1 MRYLNPK
8 QPKQAFQFLLN
19 SPYVVDKTGIL
30 STLAPFIN
38 VENRFVCVTRPR
50 RFGKTVNANIIACFL
65 ARGLDATG
73 LFEGTIVSH
82 DSQAMQHLGNHDVIY
97 LDFSQMPASCETYAD
112 YIGSFSQGIVDDLRM
127 TWPQAR
133 LPEGIGV
140 VQAFEELYIQ
150 LDTSFVFVIDEW
162 DSMFFNLKFTQ
173 DDQQSFLMFLKQLLK
188 GKPYVELAYMT
199 GILPIAKHSTG
210 SELNMF
216 VEYSAADDPK
226 FERFFGFTED
236 EVRGLCKVHEQR
248 VSSPRVTYD
257 GLAFWYDGYLND
269 DGGRRFNPRSVVL
282 ALADDALKSYWT
294 DSGPYDEIYYYI
306 EHDVAAVRDDVVR
319 LVAGEKVSVRLVGYA
334 ASAMSLT
341 TKDEIFSAMVVYGFL
356 TYHDG
361 YVSIPN
367 HELMLQ
373 FERVLGKEKMGYV
386 ARLAQR
392 SEEMLAATLHGDTPV
407 MCEIIQA
414 AHDQEVPLLRYAN
427 ESDLAALVNLVYLA
441 ARDRYD
447 VRREEPCG
455 RGIADVAF
463 VPRDSVD
470 PTTPPFIVELKA
482 GGTVE
487 EALGQIKARG
497 YAARFRDGLLG
508 TVSPQPPLAVAI
520 VWDPKNKV
528 HDCAVERLG

>member
-30 STLAPFIN
+30 STLVPFIN

-65 ARGLDATG
+65 ARGLDAGG
-73 LFEGTIVSH
+73 LFEKSNVAL
-82 DSQAMQHLGNHDVIY
+82 DPAAMRHLGNHDVIY
-97 LDFSQMPASCETYAD
+97 LDFSQLPSPCESYED
-112 YIGSFSQGIVDDLRM
+112 YIGGFSRGIVADLRAA
-127 TWPQAR
+127 WPEAQ
-133 LPEGIGV
+133 LPEDIGV
-140 VQAFEELYIQ
+140 PQAFEELNIQ
-150 LDTSFVFVIDEW
+150 LGKSFVFVVDEW
-162 DSMFFNLKFTQ
+162 DSMFFNPLFNQ
-173 DDQQSFLMFLKQLLK
+173 ADQQAFLMFLKQLLK
-188 GKPYVELAYMT
+188 GKAYVELAYMT
-199 GILPIAKHSTG
+199 GILPIAKHSAG

-226 FERFFGFTED
+226 FDGFFGFTDD
-236 EVRGLCKVHEQR
+236 EVRALCEVHERR
-248 VSSPRVTYD
+248 VSDPRVTYD

-282 ALADDALKSYWT
+282 ALNDDALKSYWT

-319 LVAGEKVSVRLVGYA
+319 LVAGEKVPVRLVGYA

-361 YVSIPN
+361 CVSIPN

-392 SEEMLAATLHGDTPV
+392 SDEMLMATLHGDVAT
-407 MCEIIQA
+407 MTEIIQA

-441 ARDRYD
+441 ARDHYD

-455 RGIADVAF
+455 HGIADVAF
-463 VPRDSVD
+463 IPRE
-470 PTTPPFIVELKA
+470 PANPATPPFVVELKA
-482 GGTVE
+482 GGTVD
-487 EALGQIKARG
+487 EALEQIKTRD
-497 YAARFRDGLLG
+497 YVARFRDGLLG
-508 TVSPQPPLAVAI
+508 TASCQPPLAVAI
-520 VWDPKNKV
+520 VWSPKDKT
-528 HDCAVERLG
+528 HACAVERLA

>member
-1 MRYLNPK
+1 MRYLNSK

-65 ARGLDATG
+65 TRGLDATG
-73 LFEGTIVSH
+73 LFEGTVVSH
-82 DSQAMQHLGNHDVIY
+82 DSQAMRHLGNHDVIY

-112 YIGSFSQGIVDDLRM
+112 YIGSFSQGIVDDLRT

-150 LDTSFVFVIDEW
+150 LDKSFVFVIDEW

-216 VEYSAADDPK
+216 VEYSAADDPR

-294 DSGPYDEIYYYI
+294 DSGPYDEIYYYMPW
-306 EHDVAAVRDDVVR
+306 RR
-319 LVAGEKVSVRLVGYA
+319 C
-334 ASAMSLT
+334 AMMWCALS
-341 TKDEIFSAMVVYGFL
+341 
-356 TYHDG
+356 
-361 YVSIPN
+361 
-367 HELMLQ
+367 Q
-373 FERVLGKEKMGYV
+373 
-386 ARLAQR
+386 ARR
-392 SEEMLAATLHGDTPV
+392 
-407 MCEIIQA
+407 C
-414 AHDQEVPLLRYAN
+414 R
-427 ESDLAALVNLVYLA
+427 
-441 ARDRYD
+441 
-447 VRREEPCG
+447 
-455 RGIADVAF
+455 
-463 VPRDSVD
+463 
-470 PTTPPFIVELKA
+470 
-482 GGTVE
+482 
-487 EALGQIKARG
+487 
-497 YAARFRDGLLG
+497 
-508 TVSPQPPLAVAI
+508 
-520 VWDPKNKV
+520 
-528 HDCAVERLG
+528 

>member
-8 QPKQAFQFLLN
+8 QPRQALQFLLN

-30 STLAPFIN
+30 SVLVPFIN

-65 ARGLDATG
+65 TRGLDAAP
-73 LFEGTIVSH
+73 LFGGTAVSH
-82 DSQAMQHLGNHDVIY
+82 DASAMRHLGAHDVIY
-97 LDFSQMPASCETYAD
+97 LDFSQLPDTCSGYRD
-112 YIGSFSQGIVDDLRM
+112 YIDSFTAGVVADLRSS
-127 TWPQAR
+127 WPEAN
-133 LPEGIGV
+133 LPEGIGLT
-140 VQAFEELYIQ
+140 QALEELNLQ
-150 LDTSFVFVIDEW
+150 LDKSFVFVIDEW
-162 DSMFFNLKFTQ
+162 DSMFFNPLFTQ
-173 DDQQSFLMFLKQLLK
+173 DDQKSFLMFLKQLLK

-226 FERFFGFTED
+226 FEQFFGFTED
-236 EVRGLCKVHEQR
+236 EVRALCKAHEEH
-248 VSSPRVTYD
+248 VPNPRVTYE
-257 GLAFWYDGYLND
+257 GLAYWYDGYLND

-282 ALADDALKSYWT
+282 ALNDDALKSYWT

-306 EHDVAAVRDDVVR
+306 QHDVAAVRDDVVR
-319 LVAGEKVSVRLVGYA
+319 LVAGERVPVKLAGYA
-334 ASAMSLT
+334 ASSMSLA

-356 TYHDG
+356 TYHDSC
-361 YVSIPN
+361 VSIPN

-373 FERVLGKEKMGYV
+373 FERVLGKESMGYV

-392 SEEMLAATLHGDTPV
+392 SEEMLAATLHRDTAT
-407 MCEIIQA
+407 MCQIIQA
-414 AHDQEVPLLRYAN
+414 AHDQEIPLLRYAN

-441 ARDRYD
+441 ARDRYE

-455 RGIADVAF
+455 HGMADVAF
-463 VPRDSVD
+463 IPREARRPD
-470 PTTPPFIVELKA
+470 TAPFIVELKA

-487 EALGQIKARG
+487 EALGQIRQRG
-497 YAARFRDGLLG
+497 YTARFSDGLLG
-508 TVSPQPPLAVAI
+508 AASPIKPLAVAI
-520 VWDPKNKV
+520 VWDPKSKT
-528 HDCAVERLG
+528 HACAVEELD